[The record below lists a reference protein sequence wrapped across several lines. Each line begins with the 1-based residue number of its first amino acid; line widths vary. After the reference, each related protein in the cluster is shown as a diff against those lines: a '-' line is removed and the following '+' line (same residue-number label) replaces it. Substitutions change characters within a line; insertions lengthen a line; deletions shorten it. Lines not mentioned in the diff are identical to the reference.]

1 MKKVITMLMGLSS
14 LLSASATETETPQ
27 LPDNVPGLTQVV
39 ELTWYE
45 IDPGVRTYL
54 ILLSAVTMELS
65 AELPGGGITATP
77 EQQFDLMQKVMDNTP
92 TDSLTGEYL
101 EFIKAANV
109 INTKI
114 VNVLKVEKP
123 TDIRGV
129 TAVTARYQ
137 DELNALYDKY
147 PLAARY
153 FKPDAQMAISFMLM
167 QETDIQRVQI
177 QAAMAGKNQK
187 EIMQT
192 VAAHL
197 RRVAADQM

>member
-1 MKKVITMLMGLSS
+1 MIVGLSS
-14 LLSASATETETPQ
+14 LLSATATESATAQ

-39 ELTWYE
+39 DLTWYE
-45 IDPGVRTYL
+45 IDPGVRSYL
-54 ILLSAVTMELS
+54 ILMSAVTMELS
-65 AELPGGGITATP
+65 AELPGCGITATP
-77 EQQFDLMQKVMDNTP
+77 EQQFDMMQKVMDNTP

-101 EFIKAANV
+101 LFVQEANV

-114 VNVLKVEKP
+114 VNDLKAEKP
-123 TDIRGV
+123 TNIQGV
-129 TAVTARYQ
+129 TAISARYQ
-137 DELNALYDKY
+137 NELNALYDKY
-147 PLAARY
+147 PQAARY

-177 QAAMAGKNQK
+177 QAVMAGKNQK
-187 EIMQT
+187 EVMQT